1 MPRAS
6 YWRRRPTSGLPMPR
20 MSLIA
25 SVAWMRPT
33 TPGSTPR
40 TPASL
45 HEGAKPGGGGVD
57 LGGADPPGVVDDLAL
72 EVRLVDHVV
81 VDEAHGADAGGGEVQ
96 ARGRAQAART
106 DEQHLRLEQLLLPL
120 FAHLVE
126 HQMAR
131 VTRLL

>member
-25 SVAWMRPT
+25 SVAWIRPT
-33 TPGSTPR
+33 TPGSTPS

-45 HEGAKPGGGGVD
+45 HDGAMPAG
-57 LGGADPPGVVDDLAL
+57 
-72 EVRLVDHVV
+72 
-81 VDEAHGADAGGGEVQ
+81 GGGEVQ

-120 FAHLVE
+120 LAHVVE
-126 HQMAR
+126 HQVAR
-131 VTRLL
+131 VTRLLLAGHDEGLVEREALVLPRLEAAGERAHVGVAELLQAL